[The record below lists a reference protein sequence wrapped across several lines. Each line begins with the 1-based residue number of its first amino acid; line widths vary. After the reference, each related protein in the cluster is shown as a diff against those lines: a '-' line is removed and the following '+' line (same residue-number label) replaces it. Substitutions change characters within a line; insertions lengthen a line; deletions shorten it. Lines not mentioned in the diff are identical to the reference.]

1 MRKFHCIEIIAP
13 ALPSAKV
20 CLGAAVERF
29 LCGFIVGTYFVDVLA
44 GFEFEASLVHG
55 NKHIVRAKVK
65 LKLIAN
71 KIDSILGIAMFAIC
85 GVEVVTGFACL
96 VKDGLGFGRHILV
109 IIVVICCVVIVMV
122 RTTTVMIVVIVIIII
137 GISIIPS
144 GNFFIHCFEL
154 VFWFGFGFEF

>member
-65 LKLIAN
+65 LELIVN
-71 KIDSILGIAMFAIC
+71 KIDSILGIAMFSIC

-96 VKDGLGFGRHILV
+96 IKNSLDFGRHILV
-109 IIVVICCVVIVMV
+109 VIVVICCVVV
-122 RTTTVMIVVIVIIII
+122 TTVMIVVIVIIII
-137 GISIIPS
+137 LITIPHII
-144 GNFFIHCFEL
+144 
-154 VFWFGFGFEF
+154 